1 VTKVIAR
8 SGDDPRGGN
17 FRDSLLGAARR
28 SDLIDASIVLMAMDG
43 DDIITS
49 DPDDLRPLA
58 AASGRH
64 GELVRP

>member
-1 VTKVIAR
+1 VTKVGAR

-17 FRDSLLGAARR
+17 FRYSLLGAARR

-58 AASGRH
+58 AASGIH
-64 GELVRP
+64 VELVRP